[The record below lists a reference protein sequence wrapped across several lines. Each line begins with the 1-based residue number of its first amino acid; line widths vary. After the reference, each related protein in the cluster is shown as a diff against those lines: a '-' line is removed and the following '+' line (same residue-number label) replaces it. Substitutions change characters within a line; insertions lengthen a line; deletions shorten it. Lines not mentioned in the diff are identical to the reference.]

1 MDGHLLLVS
10 KADFYLFIDKGWRF
24 AFVDRLRLIEAGD
37 LQTSG
42 AILQERRSSGL
53 LARTNQ
59 SDGRTDSQAKKRTF
73 HEVGSLTGMQIYEK
87 FQAEKLTCRRKIQYI
102 NEVRWRG
109 FLALGCKYSLY
120 FKCNLNIF

>member
-42 AILQERRSSGL
+42 AILQERRSSGR

-87 FQAEKLTCRRKIQYI
+87 FQAEKLTCRRKFNI
-102 NEVRWRG
+102 
-109 FLALGCKYSLY
+109 LMKYAGEAFWLWGANTP
-120 FKCNLNIF
+120 FILNAI